1 MPRLTYS
8 LSPCSKGSSMLR
20 PTESPRPS
28 RAPMLAAS
36 MVPGPPP
43 VMMAKPRRAS
53 SVASARA
60 ASYIGSGGRT
70 RAEPKNVTAGPTL
83 ASASKPATNSA
94 WIRSTRQGS
103 LSRNSGA
110 LSGRSSSLRSSFSR
124 CTPRR
129 TIPPVRCSPGSFAMA
144 SLTLTRGRLRQTCGV
159 MRRDQLEEIIVAAA
173 AVAVP
178 AVLTAILAQTN
189 SPQREYAY
197 LYMAVVAVIA
207 FLRGLWP
214 ALLAAAVSFLLF
226 DYFFVPPVHTLTIAD
241 AQDLMNLAIFFGT
254 AGVVGFI
261 AGRRREAQMRAES
274 LARELKNANAELVR
288 LNRDQAAAAQA
299 AVRLARTE
307 QQVLLLHQAEH
318 DLSDLL
324 ATISHELR
332 TPIGTILTDSTNML
346 RTQDMNTSVR
356 YRIEGIA
363 TEARRLNRL
372 LADMLSLGRIES
384 GALHLTLEPVQV
396 GDAVA
401 AAAER
406 LKRIAPDR
414 KVEWDAKEAGVSA
427 LGDLDSLGQI
437 LDTLLDNA
445 NRFAPPGTPIS
456 VRVSLEAPGQVTIRV
471 LDHGPGV
478 PAAMRARL
486 FNRFVKGPSDAG
498 DGTGLGLAITRGLVE
513 AHAGSIL
520 LEDGPPGETTFRF
533 TIPKSEAR
541 AAS

>member
-1 MPRLTYS
+1 
-8 LSPCSKGSSMLR
+8 
-20 PTESPRPS
+20 
-28 RAPMLAAS
+28 
-36 MVPGPPP
+36 
-43 VMMAKPRRAS
+43 
-53 SVASARA
+53 
-60 ASYIGSGGRT
+60 
-70 RAEPKNVTAGPTL
+70 
-83 ASASKPATNSA
+83 
-94 WIRSTRQGS
+94 
-103 LSRNSGA
+103 
-110 LSGRSSSLRSSFSR
+110 
-124 CTPRR
+124 
-129 TIPPVRCSPGSFAMA
+129 
-144 SLTLTRGRLRQTCGV
+144 
-159 MRRDQLEEIIVAAA
+159 MRRDRIEAIVVAVA

-288 LNRDQAAAAQA
+288 LNRDQAASAQA

-307 QQVLLLHQAEH
+307 QQVQLLQQAEQ
-318 DLSDLL
+318 DLRDLL

-346 RTQDMNTSVR
+346 RTQEMNTSIR

-363 TEARRLNRL
+363 AEARRLNRL

-406 LKRIAPDR
+406 LKRTAPDR
-414 KVEWDAKEAGVSA
+414 KVEWDPGEAAISA
-427 LGDLDSLGQI
+427 LADWDSLGQI
-437 LDTLLDNA
+437 FDNLLDNA
-445 NRFAPPGTPIS
+445 NRFAPSGTPIS
-456 VRVSLEAPGQVTIRV
+456 VRVSQEAPGQVTIRV

-478 PAAMRARL
+478 PAAMRDRL
-486 FNRFVKGPSDAG
+486 FNRFVKGPSDDG
-498 DGTGLGLAITRGLVE
+498 DGSGLGLAITRGLVE
-513 AHAGSIL
+513 AHAGSIA
-520 LEDGPPGETTFRF
+520 LEDAQPGETTFRF
-533 TIPKSEAR
+533 TIPKSEPQPV
-541 AAS
+541 S

>member
-1 MPRLTYS
+1 
-8 LSPCSKGSSMLR
+8 
-20 PTESPRPS
+20 
-28 RAPMLAAS
+28 
-36 MVPGPPP
+36 V
-43 VMMAKPRRAS
+43 
-53 SVASARA
+53 
-60 ASYIGSGGRT
+60 I
-70 RAEPKNVTAGPTL
+70 
-83 ASASKPATNSA
+83 
-94 WIRSTRQGS
+94 
-103 LSRNSGA
+103 
-110 LSGRSSSLRSSFSR
+110 
-124 CTPRR
+124 
-129 TIPPVRCSPGSFAMA
+129 
-144 SLTLTRGRLRQTCGV
+144 
-159 MRRDQLEEIIVAAA
+159 RRDQLEEIIVAVA

-178 AVLTAILAQTN
+178 GVLTAILAQTN

-261 AGRRREAQMRAES
+261 AGRRRAAQIRAES

-288 LNRDQAAAAQA
+288 LNRDQAASAQA

-307 QQVLLLHQAEH
+307 QQVQLLQQAEQ
-318 DLSDLL
+318 DLRDLL

-406 LKRIAPDR
+406 LKRTAPDR
-414 KVEWDAKEAGVSA
+414 AVEWDKKEAGVSA
-427 LGDLDSLGQI
+427 LADWDSLGQI
-437 LDTLLDNA
+437 FDNLLDNA

-456 VRVSLEAPGQVTIRV
+456 VRVSQEAPGQVTIRV

-478 PAAMRARL
+478 PAAMRDRL
-486 FNRFVKGPSDAG
+486 FNRFVKGPSDDG
-498 DGTGLGLAITRGLVE
+498 DGSGLGLAITRGLVE
-513 AHAGSIL
+513 AHAGSIA
-520 LEDGPPGETTFRF
+520 LEDAQPGETTFRF
-533 TIPKSEAR
+533 TIPKSE
-541 AAS
+541 S

>member
-1 MPRLTYS
+1 
-8 LSPCSKGSSMLR
+8 
-20 PTESPRPS
+20 
-28 RAPMLAAS
+28 
-36 MVPGPPP
+36 
-43 VMMAKPRRAS
+43 
-53 SVASARA
+53 
-60 ASYIGSGGRT
+60 
-70 RAEPKNVTAGPTL
+70 
-83 ASASKPATNSA
+83 
-94 WIRSTRQGS
+94 
-103 LSRNSGA
+103 
-110 LSGRSSSLRSSFSR
+110 
-124 CTPRR
+124 
-129 TIPPVRCSPGSFAMA
+129 
-144 SLTLTRGRLRQTCGV
+144 
-159 MRRDQLEEIIVAAA
+159 MRRDQIEEIIVAVA

-178 AVLTAILAQTN
+178 VLLTAVLAQTN

-261 AGRRREAQMRAES
+261 AGRRRAAQIRAES

-288 LNRDQAAAAQA
+288 LNRDQAASAQA

-307 QQVLLLHQAEH
+307 QQVQLLQQAEQ
-318 DLSDLL
+318 DLRDLL

-406 LKRIAPDR
+406 LKRTAPDR
-414 KVEWDAKEAGVSA
+414 AVEWDKKEAGVSA
-427 LGDLDSLGQI
+427 LADWDSLGQI
-437 LDTLLDNA
+437 FDNLLDNA

-456 VRVSLEAPGQVTIRV
+456 VRVSQEAPGQVTIRV

-478 PAAMRARL
+478 PAAMRDRL
-486 FNRFVKGPSDAG
+486 FNRFVKGPSDDG
-498 DGTGLGLAITRGLVE
+498 DGSGLGLAITRGLVE
-513 AHAGSIL
+513 AHAGSIA
-520 LEDGPPGETTFRF
+520 LEDAQPGETTFRF
-533 TIPKSEAR
+533 TIPKSE
-541 AAS
+541 S